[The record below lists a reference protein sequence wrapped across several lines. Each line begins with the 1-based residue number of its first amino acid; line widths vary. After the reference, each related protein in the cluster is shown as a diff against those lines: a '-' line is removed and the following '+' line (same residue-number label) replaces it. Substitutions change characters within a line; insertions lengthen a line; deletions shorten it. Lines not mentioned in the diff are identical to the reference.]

1 MATRADYT
9 SARRL
14 VKSGLAEVVSATT
27 ISSNQRLHTSTTET
41 ALISETIGANELDS
55 ANLHFRVTL
64 AGEISSTGTG
74 DATLLLKYGSTTI
87 LTITTVSLV
96 DEDDKQ
102 WKLEIVGRIHTTG
115 ATGKVVA
122 SGRMDIEQATPL
134 LVVADTAAA
143 GVTVDLTAGAA
154 FQVTADWDAS
164 SADND
169 IIAMVGFIE
178 WYK

>member
-1 MATRADYT
+1 MNT
-9 SARRL
+9 SCEF
-14 VKSGLAEVVSATT
+14 VKGKQVFSGGAQFIAGGKITDNQQLA
-27 ISSNQRLHTSTTET
+27 NSTTEIV
-41 ALISETIGANELDS
+41 LLSETIYGDTLKATS
-55 ANLHFRVTL
+55 MHFRVTL

-74 DATLLLKYGSTTI
+74 DATLKLRYGTTDI
-87 LTITTVSLV
+87 LTLATVGLV

-102 WKLEIVGRIHTTG
+102 WRVVIEGRIHTTG

-122 SGRMDIEQATPL
+122 TGRMDIEQATPL

-143 GVTVDLTAGAA
+143 GVTVDLTADGSLN
-154 FQVTADWDAS
+154 VTADWDAA

-178 WYK
+178 FLN